1 MTVLRALKVGLV
13 IERANRKNLVA
24 LVAVA
29 IIVFGF
35 MFYINAQAL
44 GNQLVEKK
52 GDYYSAQAILSK
64 FQVKDASETGDGSE
78 LYKNLTKQ
86 KSNIAL
92 QIATLTLDK
101 QTMYYETS
109 LKLAELREEA
119 FELEGYE
126 NVAELLPSKL
136 QNSMDYLYFKRMNDE
151 GKDTISDLF
160 QYMPFLLFFF
170 IHVGAGWYIF
180 ISFHTSSILLDDF
193 EHSSIIQG
201 FPVRFDHYILSK
213 CIITF
218 LSIVTSILLIF
229 ICAIPLWI
237 LNGLGNPLEPVA
249 IYLGNATLISTIQ
262 YIAMSVGYMILISI
276 FVMLLSIILNVLLKN
291 MYLTLFVHF
300 ILFFLPMIFP
310 SLISLIPYNPFN
322 FMNFNDILRGIP
334 VDLAKPVDITMNSG
348 LIIMS
353 ISIFL
358 MLFVIKTFFSTGK
371 IKRA

>member
-13 IERANRKNLVA
+13 IERANKKNLVA

-29 IIVFGF
+29 IIIFGF

-310 SLISLIPYNPFN
+310 SLISLLPYNPFN

-353 ISIFL
+353 ISIIL

>member
-1 MTVLRALKVGLV
+1 MPVLKALKVGLV

-136 QNSMDYLYFKRMNDE
+136 QNSMDYLYFKSMNDE

-322 FMNFNDILRGIP
+322 FMNFNDILRGLP

-353 ISIFL
+353 ISIIL

>member
-1 MTVLRALKVGLV
+1 MLRALKVGLV

-24 LVAVA
+24 LVAVI

-64 FQVKDASETGDGSE
+64 FQVKDASETGDGSD

-92 QIATLTLDK
+92 QIAALTMDK
-101 QTMYYETS
+101 QSMYYETS
-109 LKLAELREEA
+109 LQLAKLRQEA
-119 FELEGYE
+119 FQLEGYE
-126 NVAELLPSKL
+126 NIAELLPSKL
-136 QNSMDYLYFKRMNDE
+136 QNSMDYLYFKRMIDE
-151 GKDTISDLF
+151 GKYIISDLF

-170 IHVGAGWYIF
+170 LHVGAGWYIF

-201 FPVRFDHYILSK
+201 FPVRFDYYILSK
-213 CIITF
+213 CIIAF
-218 LSIVTSILLIF
+218 LSIFTSILLIF

-237 LNGLGNPLEPVA
+237 INGLGNPLEPIG
-249 IYLGNATLISTIQ
+249 IYVGNATLISTIQ
-262 YIAMSVGYMILISI
+262 YIAMSVGYMIVISI

-300 ILFFLPMIFP
+300 IVFFLPMIFP
-310 SLISLIPYNPFN
+310 SLISFIPYNPFN
-322 FMNFNDILRGIP
+322 FMNFNDILQGLP
-334 VDLAKPVDITMNSG
+334 VDLAKPVDITMNLG
-348 LIIMS
+348 LIIIC
-353 ISIFL
+353 ISIIL

>member
-24 LVAVA
+24 LVAVV

-92 QIATLTLDK
+92 QIAALTIDK
-101 QTMYYETS
+101 QSMYYETS
-109 LKLAELREEA
+109 LQLAELREEA

-229 ICAIPLWI
+229 ICAIPLWL

-262 YIAMSVGYMILISI
+262 YIAMSVGYMIFISI

-322 FMNFNDILRGIP
+322 FMNFNDILRGLP
-334 VDLAKPVDITMNSG
+334 LDLAKPVDLTMNLG
-348 LIIMS
+348 LMIMS
-353 ISIFL
+353 ISIIL

>member
-13 IERANRKNLVA
+13 IEGANRKNLVA
-24 LVAVA
+24 LLAVVM
-29 IIVFGF
+29 IVFGF
-35 MFYINAQAL
+35 MFYIKAQAV

-64 FQVKDASETGDGSE
+64 FQIKDASETGDGSD
-78 LYKNLTKQ
+78 LYKNLVKQ
-86 KSNIAL
+86 KSTIAL
-92 QIATLTLDK
+92 QIAALTMDK
-101 QTMYYETS
+101 QSMYYETS
-109 LKLAELREEA
+109 FKLAELRQEA
-119 FELEGYE
+119 FELEGYK

-136 QNSMDYLYFKRMNDE
+136 QNSMDYLYFKKMIDE

-170 IHVGAGWYIF
+170 VHVGAGWYIF

-213 CIITF
+213 CIIAF
-218 LSIVTSILLIF
+218 LTIVTSILLIF

-237 LNGLGNPLEPVA
+237 LNGLGNPLEPIG
-249 IYLGNATLISTIQ
+249 IYVGNATLISTIQ

-310 SLISLIPYNPFN
+310 SLISLLPYNPFN
-322 FMNFNDILRGIP
+322 FMNFNDILLGVP
-334 VDLAKPVDITMNSG
+334 VDLAKPVDITMNLG
-348 LIIMS
+348 LIIIC
-353 ISIFL
+353 ISIIL

-371 IKRA
+371 INRT

>member
-1 MTVLRALKVGLV
+1 MTVLRALKVGLI
-13 IERANRKNLVA
+13 IERGNRKNLVA
-24 LVAVA
+24 LVAVVM
-29 IIVFGF
+29 IVFGF
-35 MFYINAQAL
+35 MFYIKAQAV

-64 FQVKDASETGDGSE
+64 FQIKDASETGDGSD

-86 KSNIAL
+86 KSKIAL
-92 QIATLTLDK
+92 QIAALTMDRK
-101 QTMYYETS
+101 SMYYETS
-109 LKLAELREEA
+109 FQLAELRQEA

-126 NVAELLPSKL
+126 NIAELLPSKV
-136 QNSMDYLYFKRMNDE
+136 QNSMDYLYFKWMIDE

-160 QYMPFLLFFF
+160 QYVPFLLFFF
-170 IHVGAGWYIF
+170 MHVGAGWYIF

-193 EHSSIIQG
+193 EHSSIIKG

-213 CIITF
+213 CMITF

-237 LNGLGNPLEPVA
+237 INGLGNPLEPVG
-249 IYLGNATLISTIQ
+249 IYVGNATLISTIQ
-262 YIAMSVGYMILISI
+262 YIAMSVGYMLLISI

-322 FMNFNDILRGIP
+322 FMNFNDILRGLP
-334 VDLAKPVDITMNSG
+334 VDLVKPVDITMNLG
-348 LIIMS
+348 LVIIC
-353 ISIFL
+353 ISIIL

-371 IKRA
+371 INRA

>member
-1 MTVLRALKVGLV
+1 MPVLRALKVGLV

-24 LVAVA
+24 LVAVI

-64 FQVKDASETGDGSE
+64 FQVKDASETGDGSD

-92 QIATLTLDK
+92 QIAALTMDK
-101 QTMYYETS
+101 QSMYYETS
-109 LKLAELREEA
+109 LQLAKLRQEA
-119 FELEGYE
+119 FQLEGYE
-126 NVAELLPSKL
+126 NIAELLPSKL
-136 QNSMDYLYFKRMNDE
+136 QNSMDYLYFKRMIDE
-151 GKDTISDLF
+151 GKYIISDLF

-170 IHVGAGWYIF
+170 LHVGAGWYIF

-201 FPVRFDHYILSK
+201 FPVRFDYYILSK
-213 CIITF
+213 CIIAF
-218 LSIVTSILLIF
+218 LSIFTSILLIF

-237 LNGLGNPLEPVA
+237 INGLGNPLEPIG
-249 IYLGNATLISTIQ
+249 IYVGNATLISTIQ
-262 YIAMSVGYMILISI
+262 YIAMSVGYMIVISI

-300 ILFFLPMIFP
+300 IVFFLPMIFP
-310 SLISLIPYNPFN
+310 SLISFIPYNPFN
-322 FMNFNDILRGIP
+322 FMNFNDILQGLP
-334 VDLAKPVDITMNSG
+334 VDLAKPVDITMNLG
-348 LIIMS
+348 LIIIC
-353 ISIFL
+353 ISIIL

>member
-1 MTVLRALKVGLV
+1 MTVLRALRVGLV

-24 LVAVA
+24 LLAVA

-35 MFYINAQAL
+35 MFYIKAQAV
-44 GNQLVEKK
+44 GNQIVEKK
-52 GDYYSAQAILSK
+52 GDFYSAQAILSK
-64 FQVKDASETGDGSE
+64 FQIKDASETGDGSD
-78 LYKNLTKQ
+78 LYKNLVKQ
-86 KSNIAL
+86 KSTIAL
-92 QIATLTLDK
+92 QIAALTMEK
-101 QTMYYETS
+101 QSMYYETS
-109 LKLAELREEA
+109 LKLAELRQEA

-136 QNSMDYLYFKRMNDE
+136 QNSMDYLYFQRMIDE

-160 QYMPFLLFFF
+160 QYMPFLLYFFV
-170 IHVGAGWYIF
+170 HVGAGWYIF

-213 CIITF
+213 CIIAF
-218 LSIVTSILLIF
+218 LTIVTSILLIF

-237 LNGLGNPLEPVA
+237 INGLGNPLEPVG
-249 IYLGNATLISTIQ
+249 IYVGNATLVTTIQ
-262 YIAMSVGYMILISI
+262 YIAMCVGYMILISI
-276 FVMLLSIILNVLLKN
+276 FVMLLSIILNALLKN

-322 FMNFNDILRGIP
+322 FMNFNDILLGVP
-334 VDLAKPVDITMNSG
+334 VDLAKPVDITMNLG
-348 LIIMS
+348 LIILC
-353 ISIFL
+353 ISIIL

-371 IKRA
+371 INRA

>member
-353 ISIFL
+353 ISIIL

>member
-1 MTVLRALKVGLV
+1 MPVLKALKVGLV

-322 FMNFNDILRGIP
+322 FMNFNDILRGLP

-353 ISIFL
+353 ISIIL

>member
-310 SLISLIPYNPFN
+310 SLISLLPYNPFN

-353 ISIFL
+353 ISIIL

>member
-1 MTVLRALKVGLV
+1 MSVLRALKVGLV

-24 LVAVA
+24 LFAIA

-35 MFYINAQAL
+35 MFYIKSQAV
-44 GNQLVEKK
+44 GNQIVEKK
-52 GDYYSAQAILSK
+52 GDYYSSQAILSK
-64 FQVKDASETGDGSE
+64 FQVKDASETGDGSD
-78 LYKNLTKQ
+78 LFKNLTKQ
-86 KSNIAL
+86 KSKIAL
-92 QIATLTLDK
+92 QIATLTLDRQSK
-101 QTMYYETS
+101 YFEAS
-109 LKLAELREEA
+109 LQLAELRKEA

-136 QNSMDYLYFKRMNDE
+136 QNSMNYLYFKWMIDE

-160 QYMPFLLFFF
+160 QYIPFLLFFF
-170 IHVGAGWYIF
+170 TYIGAGWYIF

-193 EHSSIIQG
+193 EHSSIIKG
-201 FPVRFDHYILSK
+201 FPVRFDYYILSK
-213 CIITF
+213 CIIAF

-237 LNGLGNPLEPVA
+237 INGLGNPLEPIAV
-249 IYLGNATLISTIQ
+249 YLGNATLISTIQ

-322 FMNFNDILRGIP
+322 FMNFNDILRGLP

-348 LIIMS
+348 LIILS
-353 ISIFL
+353 ISIIL

-371 IKRA
+371 INRA

>member
-1 MTVLRALKVGLV
+1 MPVLKALKVGLV

-44 GNQLVEKK
+44 GSQLVEKK

-322 FMNFNDILRGIP
+322 FMNFNDILRGLP

-353 ISIFL
+353 ISIIL

>member
-35 MFYINAQAL
+35 MFYINAQAV
-44 GNQLVEKK
+44 GNQIVEKK
-52 GDYYSAQAILSK
+52 GDYYSSQAILSK
-64 FQVKDASETGDGSE
+64 FQVKDASETGDGSD
-78 LYKNLTKQ
+78 LFKNLTKQ
-86 KSNIAL
+86 KSKIAL
-92 QIATLTLDK
+92 QIATLTLDRQSK
-101 QTMYYETS
+101 YFEAS
-109 LKLAELREEA
+109 LQLAELRKEA

-136 QNSMDYLYFKRMNDE
+136 QNSMNYLYFKWMIDE

-160 QYMPFLLFFF
+160 QYIPFLLFFF
-170 IHVGAGWYIF
+170 TYIGAGWYIF

-193 EHSSIIQG
+193 EHSSIIKG
-201 FPVRFDHYILSK
+201 FPVRFDYYILSK
-213 CIITF
+213 CMIAF

-229 ICAIPLWI
+229 VCAIPLWI
-237 LNGLGNPLEPVA
+237 INGLGNPLEPIG
-249 IYLGNATLISTIQ
+249 IYLGNATLISAIQ

-322 FMNFNDILRGIP
+322 FMNFNDILRGLP

-348 LIIMS
+348 LIILS
-353 ISIFL
+353 ISIIL

-371 IKRA
+371 INRA

>member
-24 LVAVA
+24 LLAVVM
-29 IIVFGF
+29 IVFGF
-35 MFYINAQAL
+35 MFYIKAQAV

-52 GDYYSAQAILSK
+52 GDFYSAQAILSK
-64 FQVKDASETGDGSE
+64 FQIKDASETGDGSD
-78 LYKNLTKQ
+78 LYKNLVKQ
-86 KSNIAL
+86 KSTIAL
-92 QIATLTLDK
+92 QIAALTMDK
-101 QTMYYETS
+101 QSMYYETS
-109 LKLAELREEA
+109 LKLAELRQEA

-136 QNSMDYLYFKRMNDE
+136 QNSMDYLYFKRMVDE

-170 IHVGAGWYIF
+170 VHVGAGWYIF

-193 EHSSIIQG
+193 EHSSIIKG

-218 LSIVTSILLIF
+218 LSIVISILLIF

-237 LNGLGNPLEPVA
+237 LNGLGNPLEPVG
-249 IYLGNATLISTIQ
+249 IYIGNATLISTIQ

-276 FVMLLSIILNVLLKN
+276 FVTLLSIILNVLLKN

-310 SLISLIPYNPFN
+310 SLISLLPYNPFN
-322 FMNFNDILRGIP
+322 FMNFNDILLGVPI
-334 VDLAKPVDITMNSG
+334 DLAKPVDITMNLG
-348 LIIMS
+348 LIIIC
-353 ISIFL
+353 ISIIL

-371 IKRA
+371 INRA

>member
-24 LVAVA
+24 LVAVV
-29 IIVFGF
+29 IIVLGF

-92 QIATLTLDK
+92 QIATITLDK

-109 LKLAELREEA
+109 LQLAELRKEA

-136 QNSMDYLYFKRMNDE
+136 QNSMDYLYFKRMIDE

-180 ISFHTSSILLDDF
+180 ISFQTSSILLDDF

-237 LNGLGNPLEPVA
+237 LNGFGNPLEPVA

-322 FMNFNDILRGIP
+322 FMNFNDILRGLP
-334 VDLAKPVDITMNSG
+334 VDLAKPVDITMNLG

-353 ISIFL
+353 ISIII

>member
-1 MTVLRALKVGLV
+1 MTVLRALRVGLV

-24 LVAVA
+24 LLAVA

-35 MFYINAQAL
+35 MFYIKAQAV
-44 GNQLVEKK
+44 GNQIVEKK
-52 GDYYSAQAILSK
+52 GDFYSAQAILSK
-64 FQVKDASETGDGSE
+64 FQIKDASETGDGSD
-78 LYKNLTKQ
+78 LYKNLVKQ
-86 KSNIAL
+86 KSTIAL
-92 QIATLTLDK
+92 QIASLTMDK
-101 QTMYYETS
+101 QSMYYETS
-109 LKLAELREEA
+109 LKLAELRQQA

-136 QNSMDYLYFKRMNDE
+136 QNSMDYLYFKRMVDE

-160 QYMPFLLFFF
+160 QYMPFLLYFFV
-170 IHVGAGWYIF
+170 HVGAGWYIF

-213 CIITF
+213 CLIAF
-218 LSIVTSILLIF
+218 LTIVTSILLIF

-237 LNGLGNPLEPVA
+237 INGLGNPLEPVG
-249 IYLGNATLISTIQ
+249 IYVGNATLVTTIQ
-262 YIAMSVGYMILISI
+262 YIAMCVGYMILISI
-276 FVMLLSIILNVLLKN
+276 FVMLLSIILNALLKN

-322 FMNFNDILRGIP
+322 FMNFNDILLGVP
-334 VDLAKPVDITMNSG
+334 VDLEKPVDITMSLG
-348 LIIMS
+348 LVIIS
-353 ISIFL
+353 ISIIL

-371 IKRA
+371 INRA

>member
-151 GKDTISDLF
+151 GKETISDLF

-262 YIAMSVGYMILISI
+262 YIAMSVGYMIFISI

-334 VDLAKPVDITMNSG
+334 VDLAKPVDITMNLG
-348 LIIMS
+348 LIIMF
-353 ISIFL
+353 ISIIL

>member
-1 MTVLRALKVGLV
+1 MPVLKALKVGLV

-201 FPVRFDHYILSK
+201 FPIRFDHYILSK

-322 FMNFNDILRGIP
+322 FMNFNDILRGLP

-353 ISIFL
+353 ISIIL

>member
-1 MTVLRALKVGLV
+1 MKVLRALKVGLV
-13 IERANRKNLVA
+13 IERANRKNLVV
-24 LVAVA
+24 LVAVV

-35 MFYINAQAL
+35 MFYINAQAI
-44 GNQLVEKK
+44 GNQIVEKK

-64 FQVKDASETGDGSE
+64 FQVKDALETGDGSD
-78 LYKNLTKQ
+78 LYKNLVKQ
-86 KSNIAL
+86 KSHIAL
-92 QIATLTLDK
+92 QIAALTMDK
-101 QTMYYETS
+101 QSMYYETS
-109 LKLAELREEA
+109 LQLAELRQEA

-136 QNSMDYLYFKRMNDE
+136 QNSMDYLYFKRMIDE

-170 IHVGAGWYIF
+170 VHVGAGWYIF

-193 EHSSIIQG
+193 EHASIIQG

-213 CIITF
+213 CIIAF

-237 LNGLGNPLEPVA
+237 INGLGNPLEPVG
-249 IYLGNATLISTIQ
+249 IYVGKATLISTSQ
-262 YIAMSVGYMILISI
+262 YIAMSVGYMMVISI

-322 FMNFNDILRGIP
+322 FMNFNDILRGFP
-334 VDLAKPVDITMNSG
+334 LDLAKPVDITMSLG
-348 LIIMS
+348 LIMIC
-353 ISIFL
+353 ISIIL
-358 MLFVIKTFFSTGK
+358 MLFVIKTFFTTGK
-371 IKRA
+371 ICRA

>member
-24 LVAVA
+24 LLAVVM
-29 IIVFGF
+29 IVFGF
-35 MFYINAQAL
+35 MFYIKAQAV

-52 GDYYSAQAILSK
+52 GDFYSAQAILSK
-64 FQVKDASETGDGSE
+64 FQIKDASETGDGSD
-78 LYKNLTKQ
+78 LYKNLVKQ
-86 KSNIAL
+86 KSTIAL
-92 QIATLTLDK
+92 QIAALTMDK
-101 QTMYYETS
+101 QSMYYETS
-109 LKLAELREEA
+109 LKLAELRQEA

-136 QNSMDYLYFKRMNDE
+136 QNSMDYLYFKRMVDE

-170 IHVGAGWYIF
+170 LHVGAGWYIF

-193 EHSSIIQG
+193 EHSSIIKG

-218 LSIVTSILLIF
+218 LSIVISILLIF
-229 ICAIPLWI
+229 ICAIPLWL
-237 LNGLGNPLEPVA
+237 LNGLGNPLEPVG
-249 IYLGNATLISTIQ
+249 IYIGNATLISTIQ

-276 FVMLLSIILNVLLKN
+276 FVTLLSIILNVLLKN

-310 SLISLIPYNPFN
+310 SLISLLPYNPFN
-322 FMNFNDILRGIP
+322 FMNFNDILLGVP
-334 VDLAKPVDITMNSG
+334 VDLAKPVDITMNLG
-348 LIIMS
+348 LIIIC
-353 ISIFL
+353 ISIIL

-371 IKRA
+371 INRA

>member
-1 MTVLRALKVGLV
+1 MTVLRALRVGLV

-24 LVAVA
+24 LLAVA

-35 MFYINAQAL
+35 MFYIKAQAV
-44 GNQLVEKK
+44 GNQIVEKK
-52 GDYYSAQAILSK
+52 GDFYSAQAILSK
-64 FQVKDASETGDGSE
+64 FQIKDASETGDGSD
-78 LYKNLTKQ
+78 LYKNLVKQ
-86 KSNIAL
+86 KSTIAL
-92 QIATLTLDK
+92 QIASLTMDK
-101 QTMYYETS
+101 QSMYYETS
-109 LKLAELREEA
+109 LKLAELRQQA

-136 QNSMDYLYFKRMNDE
+136 QNSMDYLYFQRMIDE

-170 IHVGAGWYIF
+170 VHVGAGWYIF

-213 CIITF
+213 CLIAF
-218 LSIVTSILLIF
+218 LTIVTSILLIF

-237 LNGLGNPLEPVA
+237 INGLGNPLEPVG
-249 IYLGNATLISTIQ
+249 IYVGNATLVTTIQ
-262 YIAMSVGYMILISI
+262 YIAMCVGYMILISI
-276 FVMLLSIILNVLLKN
+276 FVMLLSIILNALLKN

-322 FMNFNDILRGIP
+322 FMNFNDILLGVP
-334 VDLAKPVDITMNSG
+334 VDLAKPVDITMNLG
-348 LIIMS
+348 LVIIS
-353 ISIFL
+353 ISIIL

-371 IKRA
+371 INRA